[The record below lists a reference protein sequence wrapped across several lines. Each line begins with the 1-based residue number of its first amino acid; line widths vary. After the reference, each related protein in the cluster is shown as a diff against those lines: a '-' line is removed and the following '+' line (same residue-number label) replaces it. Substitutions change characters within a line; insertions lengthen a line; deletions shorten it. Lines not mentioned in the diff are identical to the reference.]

1 MKGMNDMTSISR
13 PDVLWQAVA
22 RRNHDADGLFVYAV
36 KSTGV
41 YCRPSCPS
49 RRPRRDRVEF
59 YPAPAMAEAGG
70 FRACRRCHPDRAI
83 AGPPPLARVRR
94 ACEAVAARPDARWTS
109 AALARAGGTTTVQLQ
124 RAFRSVLGLS
134 PRDYVAACRRR
145 RFLSS
150 LRAGSAVTDAVY
162 EAGYGSPSRVYG
174 AIALPGMTPATYGR
188 GGTGARINWLTTKS
202 SIGRILVAATERGL
216 CFVEVGSTDE
226 ALRSELRREFP
237 RAAIAEAPSRG
248 LRALAEAARAAAEGA
263 PQARMLPLD
272 IRGTAFQWR
281 VWRELTAIPRG
292 QTRSYGDVARSIGQ
306 PRAVRAVARA
316 CATNPIAVV
325 VPCHRVISADGSA
338 GGYRWGIDTKRRL
351 LSGERRRA

>member
-1 MKGMNDMTSISR
+1 MT
-13 PDVLWQAVA
+13 
-22 RRNHDADGLFVYAV
+22 
-36 KSTGV
+36 
-41 YCRPSCPS
+41 
-49 RRPRRDRVEF
+49 
-59 YPAPAMAEAGG
+59 AMPKPTDL
-70 FRACRRCHPDRAI
+70 HIDPLDRALALLAD
-83 AGPPPLARVRR
+83 AGDTAPRLA
-94 ACEAVAARPDARWTS
+94 D
-109 AALARAGGTTTVQLQ
+109 LARAVGLSPSHLQ
-124 RAFRSVLGLS
+124 RAFRKRFGVS
-134 PRDYVAACRRR
+134 PAEYAR
-145 RFLSS
+145 S
-150 LRAGSAVTDAVY
+150 LRLKSLKSALRSAPRVTDAIY
-162 EAGYGSPSRVYG
+162 DAGYGSGSRVYEKTG
-174 AIALPGMTPATYGR
+174 QLLGMTPATYGR

-292 QTRSYGDVARSIGQ
+292 QTRSYGDVARAIGQ

-338 GGYRWGIDTKRRL
+338 GGYRWGIDTKLRL